1 MKNQTKK
8 AKKRVVL
15 VITDGIGYNE
25 SSEWNAFANAKKPTY
40 DWLFANAPYSLLCSF
55 GEEIGLPQG
64 QMGNSEVGHMCMGAG
79 RVLYQ
84 DLVKIT
90 RALDSGEL
98 AHNATL
104 LDFAKDLSVV
114 HLCGLAS
121 DGGVHSHISHLL
133 GLAKIL
139 EAMGKKVWIHAITD
153 GRDIPPLSAPKF
165 IEQILSAESKSVKL
179 GSICGRFYA
188 MDRDNRWER
197 VKVAYE
203 CLVEKTFST
212 AIKNTPPQPLPQGE
226 GLKDAKNS
234 SSLAEEARGW
244 VDSAPLARDFAIKYL
259 ESQFSENITDE
270 FINPARFNG
279 FSGIKDG
286 EGFIFTNFRSDR
298 AREIIRALG
307 ESNFSEFPREKKDIK
322 ILCMCEYD
330 AKFPYPVLF
339 PKENVSETLAQIIS
353 ENHLTQSHIA
363 ETEKY
368 AHVTFFFNGGREEA
382 LRGENRV
389 LIPSPKVKTYDLK
402 PEMSAEAV
410 CDAVLGTM
418 KNKSDFIVVNFANG
432 DMVGHTG
439 NYEACIKA
447 VEAVD
452 RELGRII
459 ECAKA
464 NDYAVIIT
472 SDHGNCEKMKDEN
485 GKILTNHTVGFVWCF
500 VVDKSIS
507 RVKDGGLNN
516 IAPSVLK
523 LMGLE
528 VPKVMSEP
536 LF

>member
-1 MKNQTKK
+1 M
-8 AKKRVVL
+8 KKRVVL
-15 VITDGIGYNE
+15 VITDGIGLNE

-40 DWLFANAPYSLLCSF
+40 DWLFANAPHSLLCSF
-55 GEEIGLPQG
+55 GEEIGLPKG

-90 RALDSGEL
+90 RSLESGEL
-98 AHNATL
+98 AQNATL
-104 LDFAKDLSVV
+104 LDFAKDLEVI
-114 HLCGLAS
+114 HLCGLVS

-139 EAMGKKVWIHAITD
+139 ESMGKKVWIHAITD

-165 IEQILSAESKSVKL
+165 ISQILDAQSERVKL
-179 GSICGRFYA
+179 ATICGRFYA

-197 VKVAYE
+197 VKIAYE
-203 CLVEKTFST
+203 CI
-212 AIKNTPPQPLPQGE
+212 ANG
-226 GLKDAKNS
+226 AN
-234 SSLAEEARGW
+234 R
-244 VDSAPLARDFAIKYL
+244 VDMSPIDYINA
-259 ESQFSENITDE
+259 QFSENITDE
-270 FINPARFNG
+270 FINPASFG
-279 FSGIKDG
+279 DFSGINDG

-307 ESNFSEFPREKKDIK
+307 EEDFSEFEREKTDIK

-330 AKFPYPVLF
+330 AKFSYPVLF
-339 PKENVSETLAQIIS
+339 PKENVSETLAEIIS
-353 ENHLTQSHIA
+353 SHNLTQSHIA

-368 AHVTFFFNGGREEA
+368 AHVTFFFNGGKEDI
-382 LRGENRV
+382 LKGENRV

-410 CDAVLGTM
+410 CDAVCSAM
-418 KNKSDFIVVNFANG
+418 KNGSDFVVVNFANG

-452 RELGRII
+452 RELGRIL

-464 NDYAVIIT
+464 QDYAVIIT

-500 VVDKSIS
+500 VVDSSVK
-507 RVKDGGLNN
+507 RVEDGGLNN

-523 LMGLE
+523 LMGIE
-528 VPKVMSEP
+528 IPKIMSKP

>member
-1 MKNQTKK
+1 M
-8 AKKRVVL
+8 KKRVVL
-15 VITDGIGYNE
+15 VITDGIGLNE
-25 SSEWNAFANAKKPTY
+25 SREWNAFANAKKPTY
-40 DWLFANAPYSLLCSF
+40 DWLFANAPHSLLCSF
-55 GEEIGLPQG
+55 GEEIGLPKG

-90 RALDSGEL
+90 RSLDSGEL

-104 LDFAKDLSVV
+104 LDFAKDVGTI
-114 HLCGLAS
+114 HLCGLVS

-165 IEQILSAESKSVKL
+165 ISQILEAQSECVKL
-179 GSICGRFYA
+179 ATICGRFYA

-197 VKVAYE
+197 VKVAYD
-203 CLVEKTFST
+203 TI
-212 AIKNTPPQPLPQGE
+212 ANG
-226 GLKDAKNS
+226 AN
-234 SSLAEEARGW
+234 R
-244 VDSAPLARDFAIKYL
+244 VDMSPIDYINA
-259 ESQFSENITDE
+259 QFSENITDE
-270 FINPARFNG
+270 FINPASFG
-279 FSGIKDG
+279 DFSGINDG

-307 ESNFSEFPREKKDIK
+307 EEDFSEFERKKIDIK

-330 AKFPYPVLF
+330 AKFSYPVLF
-339 PKENVSETLAQIIS
+339 PKENVSETLAEIIS
-353 ENHLTQSHIA
+353 SHNLTQSHIA

-368 AHVTFFFNGGREEA
+368 AHVTFFFNGGKEDI
-382 LRGENRV
+382 LKGENRV

-410 CDAVLGTM
+410 CDAVCEAM
-418 KNKSDFIVVNFANG
+418 KNKSDFVVVNFANG

-452 RELGRII
+452 KELGRIL
-459 ECAKA
+459 ECARA
-464 NDYAVIIT
+464 QDYAVIIT

-500 VVDKSIS
+500 VVDSSVK
-507 RVKDGGLNN
+507 RVEDGGLNN

-523 LMGLE
+523 LMGIE
-528 VPKVMSEP
+528 IPKIMSKP

>member
-1 MKNQTKK
+1 MRKK
-8 AKKRVVL
+8 VVL
-15 VITDGIGYNE
+15 VITDGIGLNE
-25 SSEWNAFANAKKPTY
+25 KNEWNAFANAKKPTY
-40 DWLFANAPYSLLCSF
+40 DWLFKNVPYSLLCSF
-55 GEEIGLPQG
+55 GEEIGLPKG
-64 QMGNSEVGHMCMGAG
+64 QMGNSEVGHMCIGAG

-98 AHNATL
+98 AQNLAL
-104 LDFAKDLSVV
+104 LEFAKDLEVV

-165 IEQILSAESKSVKL
+165 IQQILDAESENIKL
-179 GSICGRFYA
+179 ATICGRFYA

-197 VKVAYE
+197 IKVAYD
-203 CLVEKTFST
+203 CL
-212 AIKNTPPQPLPQGE
+212 
-226 GLKDAKNS
+226 
-234 SSLAEEARGW
+234 
-244 VDSAPLARDFAIKYL
+244 VDSAERALDSAIKYI
-259 ESQFSENITDE
+259 EAQFAKNITDE
-270 FINPARFNG
+270 FIEPARFG
-279 FSGIKDG
+279 DFSGIKDG

-307 ESNFSEFPREKKDIK
+307 DSEFPHFPRKKKDIK

-330 AKFPYPVLF
+330 AKFPYPTLF
-339 PKENVSETLAQIIS
+339 PKENVKGTLAEIIS
-353 ENHLTQSHIA
+353 TQGLKQAHIA

-368 AHVTFFFNGGREEA
+368 AHVTFFFNGGKEA
-382 LRGENRV
+382 ELAGEKRV
-389 LIPSPKVKTYDLK
+389 LIPSPKVKTYDLQ
-402 PEMSAEAV
+402 PEMSAKAV
-410 CDAVLGTM
+410 CDAVLEAMDEGR
-418 KNKSDFIVVNFANG
+418 DFIVVNFANG

-459 ECAKA
+459 ERAKA
-464 NDYAVIIT
+464 RDYALIIT

-485 GKILTNHTVGFVWCF
+485 GKILTNHTAGFVWCF
-500 VVDKSIS
+500 VMDE
-507 RVKDGGLNN
+507 RVKRLKDGKLDN
-516 IAPSVLK
+516 IAPSILK
-523 LMGLE
+523 LMELE
-528 VPKVMSEP
+528 IPQIMSKP

>member
-1 MKNQTKK
+1 MKKQ

-25 SSEWNAFANAKKPTY
+25 SSEWNAFANAKKPNY
-40 DWLFANAPYSLLCSF
+40 DWLFKNVPYSLLCSF
-55 GEEIGLPQG
+55 GEEIGLPKG

-90 RALDSGEL
+90 RSLNFGEL
-98 AHNATL
+98 AKNATL
-104 LDFAKDLSVV
+104 LDFAKDLKVV

-133 GLAKIL
+133 GLAMIL
-139 EAMGKKVWIHAITD
+139 EKMGKKVWIHAITD
-153 GRDIPPLSAPKF
+153 GRDIPPLSAPQF
-165 IEQILSAESKSVKL
+165 IQQILESQSKNVKL
-179 GSICGRFYA
+179 ATICGRFYA

-197 VKVAYE
+197 VKIAYQ
-203 CLVEKTFST
+203 CIADGANRVDLS
-212 AIKNTPPQPLPQGE
+212 PLCY
-226 GLKDAKNS
+226 
-234 SSLAEEARGW
+234 
-244 VDSAPLARDFAIKYL
+244 I
-259 ESQFSENITDE
+259 ESQFSEGITDE
-270 FINPARFNG
+270 FINPASFG
-279 FSGIKDG
+279 DFGGIKDG
-286 EGFIFTNFRSDR
+286 EGFVFTNFRSDR

-307 ESNFSEFPREKKDIK
+307 ESNFSEFERIKKDIK

-330 AKFPYPVLF
+330 ARFPYPVLF

-353 ENHLTQSHIA
+353 ENNLTQSHIA

-368 AHVTFFFNGGREEA
+368 AHVTFFFNGGKEEI
-382 LRGENRV
+382 LSGENRV
-389 LIPSPKVKTYDLK
+389 LIPSPKIKTYDLK
-402 PEMSAEAV
+402 PEMSAVAV
-410 CDAVLGTM
+410 CDAVLEAM
-418 KNKSDFIVVNFANG
+418 KNKSDFIVINFANG

-452 RELGRII
+452 RELGRIL
-459 ECAKA
+459 ESAKYE
-464 NDYAVIIT
+464 DYALIIT

-500 VVDKSIS
+500 VVDSS
-507 RVKDGGLNN
+507 VKYVKEGGLNN

-528 VPKVMSEP
+528 IPKIMSEP

>member
-1 MKNQTKK
+1 M
-8 AKKRVVL
+8 KKRVVL
-15 VITDGIGYNE
+15 VITDGIGLNE
-25 SSEWNAFANAKKPTY
+25 SREWNAFANAKKPTY
-40 DWLFANAPYSLLCSF
+40 DWLFANAPHSLLCSF
-55 GEEIGLPQG
+55 GEEIGLPKG

-90 RALDSGEL
+90 RSLESGEL
-98 AHNATL
+98 AQNATL
-104 LDFAKDLSVV
+104 LDFAKDLEVI
-114 HLCGLAS
+114 HLCGLVS

-139 EAMGKKVWIHAITD
+139 ESMGKKVWIHAITD

-165 IEQILSAESKSVKL
+165 ISQILDAQSERVKL
-179 GSICGRFYA
+179 ATICGRFYA

-197 VKVAYE
+197 VKIAYE
-203 CLVEKTFST
+203 CI
-212 AIKNTPPQPLPQGE
+212 ANG
-226 GLKDAKNS
+226 AN
-234 SSLAEEARGW
+234 R
-244 VDSAPLARDFAIKYL
+244 VDMSPIDYINA
-259 ESQFSENITDE
+259 QFSENITDE
-270 FINPARFNG
+270 FINPASFG
-279 FSGIKDG
+279 DFSGINDG

-307 ESNFSEFPREKKDIK
+307 EEDFSEFEREKTDIK

-330 AKFPYPVLF
+330 AKFSYPVLF
-339 PKENVSETLAQIIS
+339 PKENVSETLAEIIS
-353 ENHLTQSHIA
+353 SHNLTQSHIA

-368 AHVTFFFNGGREEA
+368 AHVTFFFNGGKEDI

-410 CDAVLGTM
+410 CDAVCSAM
-418 KNKSDFIVVNFANG
+418 KNGSDFVVVNFANG

-452 RELGRII
+452 RELGRIL

-464 NDYAVIIT
+464 QDYAVIIT

-500 VVDKSIS
+500 VVDSSVK
-507 RVKDGGLNN
+507 RVEDGGLNN

-523 LMGLE
+523 LMGIE
-528 VPKVMSEP
+528 IPKIMSKP

>member
-1 MKNQTKK
+1 MKNQIKK
-8 AKKRVVL
+8 VKKRVVL

-25 SSEWNAFANAKKPTY
+25 STEWNAFANAKKPNY
-40 DWLFANAPYSLLCSF
+40 DWLFANAPYSMLCSF
-55 GEEIGLPQG
+55 GEEIGLPKG
-64 QMGNSEVGHMCMGAG
+64 QMGNSEVGHMCIGSG

-90 RALDSGEL
+90 RALDLGEL
-98 AHNATL
+98 AQNATL
-104 LDFAKDLSVV
+104 LDFAKDLKVV

-139 EAMGKKVWIHAITD
+139 ETMGKKVWIHAITD

-165 IEQILSAESKSVKL
+165 IEQILSAESERVKL
-179 GSICGRFYA
+179 ATINGRFYA

-197 VKVAYE
+197 VKVAYD
-203 CLVEKTFST
+203 CIANGANRVDL
-212 AIKNTPPQPLPQGE
+212 TPLQYI
-226 GLKDAKNS
+226 D
-234 SSLAEEARGW
+234 
-244 VDSAPLARDFAIKYL
+244 
-259 ESQFSENITDE
+259 SQFKQNITDE
-270 FINPARFNG
+270 FINPASFG
-279 FSGIKDG
+279 DFSGIKDG

-307 ESNFSEFPREKKDIK
+307 ESNFSEFSRTKKDIK

-353 ENHLTQSHIA
+353 ENNLTQSHIA

-368 AHVTFFFNGGREEA
+368 AHVTFFFNGGREDI

-389 LIPSPKVKTYDLK
+389 LIPSPKVKTYDLQ

-410 CDAVLGTM
+410 CDAVLNAM

-439 NYEACIKA
+439 NYDACIKA

-459 ECAKA
+459 ECAKCE
-464 NDYAVIIT
+464 DYAVIIT

-500 VVDKSIS
+500 VVDKSVE

-516 IAPSVLK
+516 IAPSILK

-528 VPKVMSEP
+528 IPKIMSEP